1 MKKVVLYIA
10 MSLDGYIADKE
21 GKVDWL
27 KGQNAKEENIDT
39 YSSFIKEVDTVI
51 MGRNT
56 YKQIITELSP
66 NQWIYH
72 DLTTYVITHRKLPP
86 TENIKFIQENP
97 YDLVKRL
104 KKEQGKKIWICGGG
118 KIVQSLLK
126 EKLIDEYNIAVIP
139 VILGAGIPLFGKML
153 KEIELTLL
161 NTLTYNG
168 IVELLYI
175 CR

>member
-10 MSLDGYIADKE
+10 MSQDGYIADKE

-86 TENIKFIQENP
+86 TEN
-97 YDLVKRL
+97 VK
-104 KKEQGKKIWICGGG
+104 
-118 KIVQSLLK
+118 S
-126 EKLIDEYNIAVIP
+126 
-139 VILGAGIPLFGKML
+139 
-153 KEIELTLL
+153 
-161 NTLTYNG
+161 NTLQSKGGMRNVPFIPDLECLPNTFPKMPN
-168 IVELLYI
+168 I
-175 CR
+175 

>member
-86 TENIKFIQENP
+86 TENL
-97 YDLVKRL
+97 Y
-104 KKEQGKKIWICGGG
+104 KKIIT
-118 KIVQSLLK
+118 
-126 EKLIDEYNIAVIP
+126 
-139 VILGAGIPLFGKML
+139 
-153 KEIELTLL
+153 TL
-161 NTLTYNG
+161 
-168 IVELLYI
+168 
-175 CR
+175 

>member
-1 MKKVVLYIA
+1 
-10 MSLDGYIADKE
+10 
-21 GKVDWL
+21 
-27 KGQNAKEENIDT
+27 
-39 YSSFIKEVDTVI
+39 